1 MISLFFL
8 NNHNFS
14 YIKKGNKMKIHSTTI
29 DLDGKKITLETGL
42 LAPQASGA
50 VTARCGDTLVLATV
64 VNGGEVEGL
73 DYFPL
78 QVEYRDKHYAG
89 GIISSSRFVKRE
101 TRPSDNETLTAR
113 LIDRSIRPL
122 FPEGY
127 KEEVQVLVN
136 PLAIDGVNEP
146 EILGAIATSAALA
159 ISNIPWNGPLG
170 AVRMG
175 TDKDGKFLT
184 NPTNEQIKE
193 SKLDLLVSGTADSIA
208 MVETA
213 AQEATEETVLK
224 ALKASQPHLD
234 TIVSAINE
242 LVAKVSP
249 TKTKVVTKDL
259 DKDKVALVKKE
270 LGSLEDLVKGL
281 ADKTVGFSPT
291 VKAVT
296 EKHED
301 LTGKEVSKII
311 DSLTKDFIR
320 EQTLDKNIRPDGRS
334 PEDIR
339 DISSQVSLIPMVHG
353 SGLFQRGLT
362 HVLSIVT
369 LASPDKE
376 QLIDGMKGEE
386 TKRYIHHYN
395 MPGYAVGE
403 PRRMGFTN
411 RREVG
416 HGALASK
423 ALEPVLPSH
432 DKFPYTIRVVSE
444 VMSGNGS
451 TSQGAVCGSTLSL
464 MDAGVPIKSPVAG
477 VAMGLITDG
486 KKYITLSDI
495 SGLEDH
501 TGDMDFK
508 VAGTK
513 EGITA
518 IQMDVKVPGVS
529 ADVLGEALEQA
540 KKARLHILEK
550 MLKAIDK
557 PREKISPNA
566 PHIET
571 ITIDPEKIGEII
583 GPGGKIIRQIQKDFE
598 VEIGVED
605 TGVISITGKK
615 ADKTQEAKEYITNM
629 TAEAEVGKIYKGMV
643 TRVEP
648 YGAFVEV
655 LPGKQGLIHISKLS
669 NDYVDNASDVV
680 SVGDS
685 MEVKVYEVYDQ
696 GRISL
701 HPANMAPKSIDRPR
715 PSGQSSRGKTFS
727 SAEKPRFQVGD
738 KPRSSRPARSQRPA
752 KKFQDHR

>member
-1 MISLFFL
+1 
-8 NNHNFS
+8 
-14 YIKKGNKMKIHSTTI
+14 MKIHSTTI
-29 DLDGKKITLETGL
+29 ELDGKKITLETGL
-42 LAPQASGA
+42 FAPQAAGA

-122 FPEGY
+122 FPEDY

-136 PLAIDGVNEP
+136 PLAIDGINEP

-170 AVRMG
+170 TVRLG
-175 TDKDGKFLT
+175 TDQDGKFLI
-184 NPTNEQIKE
+184 NPTNEQIKA
-193 SKLDLLVSGTADSIA
+193 SKLDLLVSGTSDSIA
-208 MVETA
+208 MVEA
-213 AQEATEETVLK
+213 GAQEATESTVLE

-242 LVAKVSP
+242 LVAMVSP
-249 TKTKVVTKDL
+249 VKTKVLSVDKDEAKIALVTK
-259 DKDKVALVKKE
+259 E
-270 LGSLEDLVKGL
+270 IGSLEDLVKGL
-281 ADKTVGFSPT
+281 AKKTLSLSPIIKT
-291 VKAVT
+291 IV

-301 LTGKEVSKII
+301 QIEAKEVNKII
-311 DSLTKDFIR
+311 DDLTKDFIR
-320 EQTLDKNIRPDGRS
+320 EQTLGKNIRPDGRS

-339 DISSQVSLIPMVHG
+339 EISSQVALIPMVHG
-353 SGLFQRGLT
+353 SGLFKRGLT
-362 HVLSIVT
+362 HVLSVVT
-369 LASPDKE
+369 LGSPDKE

-386 TKRYIHHYN
+386 TRRYIHHYN

-432 DKFPYTIRVVSE
+432 DEFPYTIRVVSE

-451 TSQGAVCGSTLSL
+451 TSQGSVCGSTLSL
-464 MDAGVPIKSPVAG
+464 MDAGVPIKKPVAG
-477 VAMGLITDG
+477 IAMGLVTDG

-513 EGITA
+513 DGITA
-518 IQMDVKVPGVS
+518 IQMDVKVPGVK
-529 ADVLGEALEQA
+529 ADILGEALEQA
-540 KKARLHILEK
+540 RKARLHILEQ
-550 MLKAIDK
+550 MLKTIDK
-557 PREKISPNA
+557 PRAEISPNA

-571 ITIDPEKIGEII
+571 LTIDPEKIGEII
-583 GPGGKIIRQIQKDFE
+583 GPGGKVIRQIQKDFE

-605 TGVISITGKK
+605 DGVVSITGKK
-615 ADKTQEAKEYITNM
+615 ADKTKEAKEYIKNL
-629 TAEAEVGKIYKGMV
+629 TAEAEVGKIYQGTV
-643 TRVEP
+643 TRVES

-655 LPGKQGLIHISKLS
+655 IPGKQGLIHVSRLS
-669 NDYVDNASDVV
+669 NEFINSASDVV
-680 SVGDS
+680 KEGDTI
-685 MEVKVYEVYDQ
+685 EVKVYEIDDQ
-696 GRISL
+696 GRINL
-701 HPANMAPKSIDRPR
+701 IPTNVKPKTDSHRK
-715 PSGQSSRGKTFS
+715 SFS
-727 SAEKPRFQVGD
+727 
-738 KPRSSRPARSQRPA
+738 PAR
-752 KKFQDHR
+752 KFQDHR

>member
-1 MISLFFL
+1 
-8 NNHNFS
+8 
-14 YIKKGNKMKIHSTTI
+14 MKIHSTTI
-29 DLDGKKITLETGL
+29 ELDGKKITLETGL
-42 LAPQASGA
+42 FAPQAAGA

-122 FPEGY
+122 FPEDY

-136 PLAIDGVNEP
+136 PLAIDGINEP

-170 AVRMG
+170 AVRLG
-175 TDKDGKFLT
+175 TDQDGKFLI
-184 NPTNEQIKE
+184 NPTNEQIKA
-193 SKLDLLVSGTADSIA
+193 SKLDLLVSGTSNSIA
-208 MVETA
+208 MVEA
-213 AQEATEETVLK
+213 GAQEATESTVLE

-242 LVAKVSP
+242 LVAMVSP
-249 TKTKVVTKDL
+249 VKTKVLSVDKDEAKIALVTK
-259 DKDKVALVKKE
+259 E
-270 LGSLEDLVKGL
+270 IGSLEDLVKGL
-281 ADKTVGFSPT
+281 AKKTLSLSPIIKAIVEKNEDKIE
-291 VKAVT
+291 A
-296 EKHED
+296 
-301 LTGKEVSKII
+301 KEVSKII
-311 DSLTKDFIR
+311 DDLTKDFIR
-320 EQTLDKNIRPDGRS
+320 EQTLGKNIRPDGRS

-339 DISSQVSLIPMVHG
+339 EISSQVALIPMVHG
-353 SGLFQRGLT
+353 SGLFRRGLT

-386 TKRYIHHYN
+386 TRRYIHHYN

-432 DKFPYTIRVVSE
+432 DEFPYTIRVVSE

-451 TSQGAVCGSTLSL
+451 TSQGSVCGSTLSL
-464 MDAGVPIKSPVAG
+464 MDAGVPIKKPVAG
-477 VAMGLITDG
+477 IAMGLVTDG

-513 EGITA
+513 DGITA
-518 IQMDVKVPGVS
+518 IQMDVKVPGVK
-529 ADVLGEALEQA
+529 ADILGEALEQA
-540 KKARLHILEK
+540 RKARLHILEQ
-550 MLKAIDK
+550 MLKTIDK
-557 PREKISPNA
+557 PRAEISPNA

-571 ITIDPEKIGEII
+571 LTIDPEKIGEII
-583 GPGGKIIRQIQKDFE
+583 GPGGKVIRQIQKDFE

-605 TGVISITGKK
+605 DGVVSITGKK
-615 ADKTQEAKEYITNM
+615 ADKTKEAKEYIKNL
-629 TAEAEVGKIYKGMV
+629 TAEAEVGKIYQGTV
-643 TRVEP
+643 TRVES

-655 LPGKQGLIHISKLS
+655 IPGKQGLIHVSRLS
-669 NDYVDNASDVV
+669 NEFINNASDVV
-680 SVGDS
+680 KEGDTI
-685 MEVKVYEVYDQ
+685 EVKVYEIDDQ
-696 GRISL
+696 GRINL
-701 HPANMAPKSIDRPR
+701 IPTNVKPKTDSHRK
-715 PSGQSSRGKTFS
+715 SFS
-727 SAEKPRFQVGD
+727 
-738 KPRSSRPARSQRPA
+738 PAR
-752 KKFQDHR
+752 KFQDHR

>member
-1 MISLFFL
+1 
-8 NNHNFS
+8 
-14 YIKKGNKMKIHSTTI
+14 MKTHSITI
-29 DLDGKKITLETGL
+29 ELDGKKIILETGL
-42 LAPQASGA
+42 LAPQAAGA
-50 VTARCGDTLVLATV
+50 VTARCGDTVVLATV

-89 GIISSSRFVKRE
+89 GIISSSRFIKRE
-101 TRPSDNETLTAR
+101 TRPSDDEVLTAR

-122 FPEGY
+122 FPDGY

-136 PLAIDGVNEP
+136 PLSIDGVHEP

-170 AVRMG
+170 SVRLGM
-175 TDKDGKFLT
+175 DKAGKFLI
-184 NPTNEQIKE
+184 NPTNQEIKD
-193 SKLDLLVSGTADSIA
+193 SKLDLLVSGTVDSIV
-208 MVETA
+208 MVEA
-213 AQEATEETVLK
+213 ATQEATEDEVLK
-224 ALKASQPHLD
+224 ALKASQPYLD
-234 TIVSAINE
+234 TIVSAVND
-242 LVAKVSP
+242 LVKKVSP
-249 TKTKVVTKDL
+249 IKTKVTAKTPNQDN
-259 DKDKVALVKKE
+259 VALVKKE
-270 LGSLEDLVKGL
+270 IGSLENLVKGL
-281 ADKTVGFSPT
+281 ANKTIDLSST
-291 VKAVT
+291 VKAIT

-301 LTGKEVSKII
+301 LDGKEVSKII

-320 EQTLDKNIRPDGRS
+320 EQILGKSLRPDGRK

-339 DISSQVSLIPMVHG
+339 DINSRVALLPMVHG
-353 SGLFQRGLT
+353 SALFQRGLT

-369 LASPDKE
+369 LGSPDKE

-386 TKRYIHHYN
+386 TKRYLHHYN
-395 MPGYAVGE
+395 MPGYSVGE

-432 DKFPYTIRVVSE
+432 DEFPYTIRVVSE

-451 TSQGAVCGSTLSL
+451 TSQASVCGSTLSL
-464 MDAGVPIKSPVAG
+464 MDAGVPIKKPVAG
-477 VAMGLITDG
+477 IAMGLITDG
-486 KKYITLSDI
+486 KKYLGLSDI

-513 EGITA
+513 DGITA

-529 ADVLGEALEQA
+529 AAVLGEALEQA
-540 KKARLHILEK
+540 RKGRLHILEQ

-557 PREKISPNA
+557 PRAKISPNA

-571 ITIDPEKIGEII
+571 ITIDPEKIGEVI

-605 TGVISITGKK
+605 DGVVSITGKK
-615 ADKTQEAKEYITNM
+615 ADKTQEAKDYVKNLV
-629 TAEAEVGKIYKGMV
+629 AEAEVGKTYKGIV
-643 TRVEP
+643 SRVES

-655 LPGKQGLIHISKLS
+655 LPGKQGLVHVSKLS
-669 NDYVDNASDVV
+669 NDYVDNATSVV
-680 SVGDS
+680 KVGDPL
-685 MEVKVYEVYDQ
+685 EVKVYEIDDQ
-696 GRISL
+696 GRINLVPTNVTPRS
-701 HPANMAPKSIDRPR
+701 NDRPR
-715 PSGQSSRGKTFS
+715 PSGQSGRRKFS
-727 SAEKPRFQVGD
+727 SPPSRNSGFRVGRR
-738 KPRSSRPARSQRPA
+738 PSRPQRPA

>member
-1 MISLFFL
+1 
-8 NNHNFS
+8 
-14 YIKKGNKMKIHSTTI
+14 MKIHSTTI

-64 VNGGEVEGL
+64 VGGGQVEGL

-146 EILGAIATSAALA
+146 EILGAIATSAAIA

-170 AVRMG
+170 AVRLG
-175 TDKDGKFLT
+175 TDETGKFII
-184 NPTNEQIKE
+184 NPTNEEIKI
-193 SKLDLLVSGTADSIA
+193 SKLDLLVSGTGDSIA
-208 MVETA
+208 MVEA
-213 AQEATEETVLK
+213 GAQEATENTVLE
-224 ALKASQPHLD
+224 ALKASQPYLD
-234 TIVSAINE
+234 TIVSAIND

-249 TKTKVVTKDL
+249 TKTKVVIEDL
-259 DKDKVALVKKE
+259 DKDKVALVTKE
-270 LGSLEDLVKGL
+270 IDSMEDLVKGL
-281 ADKTVGFSPT
+281 ANKTLKLSPIINTIIEKNIDKIE
-291 VKAVT
+291 A
-296 EKHED
+296 
-301 LTGKEVSKII
+301 KEVNEII
-311 DSLTKDFIR
+311 DGLTKDFVR
-320 EQTLDKNIRPDGRS
+320 EQTLSKNIRPDGRS

-339 DISSQVSLIPMVHG
+339 EISSQVGLIPMVHG

-386 TKRYIHHYN
+386 TKRYLHHYN

-403 PRRMGFTN
+403 PGRMGFTN

-423 ALEPVLPSH
+423 ALEPMLPSH
-432 DKFPYTIRVVSE
+432 DEFPYTIRVVSE

-451 TSQGAVCGSTLSL
+451 TSQASICGSTLSL
-464 MDAGVPIKSPVAG
+464 MDAGVPIKKPVAG
-477 VAMGLITDG
+477 IAMGLVTDG

-513 EGITA
+513 DGITA
-518 IQMDVKVPGVS
+518 IQMDVKVPGVK

-540 KKARLHILEK
+540 KKGRLHILEQ
-550 MLKAIDK
+550 MLKTIDK

-605 TGVISITGKK
+605 TGIVSITGKK
-615 ADKTQEAKEYITNM
+615 ADKTLEAKEYIKNL
-629 TAEAEVGKIYKGMV
+629 TAEAEVGKIYQGKV
-643 TRVEP
+643 TRVES

-655 LPGKQGLIHISKLS
+655 IPGKQGLVHVSKLS
-669 NDYVDNASDVV
+669 NDFINSASDVV
-680 SVGDS
+680 KEGDTL
-685 MEVKVYEVYDQ
+685 EVKVYEIDDQ
-696 GRISL
+696 GRINL
-701 HPANMAPKSIDRPR
+701 IPTNVTPKSNNQSESNDRPR
-715 PSGQSSRGKTFS
+715 PSGQSNRGKSFS
-727 SAEKPRFQVGD
+727 PQGNRNFTVGD
-738 KPRSSRPARSQRPA
+738 RPKDRRPT

>member
-1 MISLFFL
+1 
-8 NNHNFS
+8 
-14 YIKKGNKMKIHSTTI
+14 MKIHSTTI
-29 DLDGKKITLETGL
+29 ELDGKKITLETGL

-64 VNGGEVEGL
+64 VGGGQVEGL

-101 TRPSDNETLTAR
+101 TRPSDNEILTAR

-122 FPEGY
+122 FPKGY

-136 PLAIDGVNEP
+136 PLSIDGINEP
-146 EILGAIATSAALA
+146 EILGAIATSAAIA

-170 AVRMG
+170 AVRLG
-175 TDKDGKFLT
+175 TDETGKFIV
-184 NPTNEQIKE
+184 NPTNEEIKI

-208 MVETA
+208 MVEA
-213 AQEATEETVLK
+213 GAQEATENTVLE
-224 ALKASQPHLD
+224 ALKASQPYLD
-234 TIVSAINE
+234 TIVSAIND
-242 LVAKVSP
+242 LVSKVSP
-249 TKTKVVTKDL
+249 TKTKVVIEDQDETKIF
-259 DKDKVALVKKE
+259 LVKKE
-270 LGSLEDLVKGL
+270 IGNLEDLVKGL
-281 ADKTVGFSPT
+281 ADKTLKLSPII
-291 VKAVT
+291 KAIV
-296 EKHED
+296 EKNIDKIEAN
-301 LTGKEVSKII
+301 EVNEII
-311 DSLTKDFIR
+311 DGLTKDFVR
-320 EQTLDKNIRPDGRS
+320 EQTLGKNIRPDGRS

-339 DISSQVSLIPMVHG
+339 EISSQVGLIPMVHG
-353 SGLFQRGLT
+353 SALFQRGLT

-369 LASPDKE
+369 LGSPDKE

-386 TKRYIHHYN
+386 TKRYLHHYN

-403 PRRMGFTN
+403 PGKMGFTN

-423 ALEPVLPSH
+423 ALEPMLPSH
-432 DKFPYTIRVVSE
+432 DQFPYTIRVVSE

-451 TSQGAVCGSTLSL
+451 TSQASICGSTLSL
-464 MDAGVPIKSPVAG
+464 MDAGVPIKKPVAG
-477 VAMGLITDG
+477 IAMGLVTDG

-513 EGITA
+513 DGITA
-518 IQMDVKVPGVS
+518 IQMDIKVPGVS

-540 KKARLHILEK
+540 RKGRLFILEQ
-550 MLKAIDK
+550 MLKTLDK
-557 PREKISPNA
+557 PRADISPNA

-583 GPGGKIIRQIQKDFE
+583 GPGGKVIRQIQKDFE

-605 TGVISITGKK
+605 TGVVSITGKK
-615 ADKTQEAKEYITNM
+615 ANKTLEAKEYIQNL
-629 TAEAEVGKIYKGMV
+629 TAEAEVGKVYQGIV
-643 TRVEP
+643 TRVES

-655 LPGKQGLIHISKLS
+655 IPGKQGLVHVSKLS
-669 NDYVDNASDVV
+669 NEFINSASDVV
-680 SVGDS
+680 KEGDPI
-685 MEVKVYEVYDQ
+685 EVKVYEIDGQ
-696 GRISL
+696 GRINL
-701 HPANMAPKSIDRPR
+701 IPTNVTPKSNNQSEPNDRPR
-715 PSGQSSRGKTFS
+715 PSGQSNRGKSFS
-727 SAEKPRFQVGD
+727 PQGNRNFRVGD
-738 KPRSSRPARSQRPA
+738 RPADRRPT

>member
-1 MISLFFL
+1 
-8 NNHNFS
+8 
-14 YIKKGNKMKIHSTTI
+14 MKTHSTTI
-29 DLDGKKITLETGL
+29 DLDGKKIILETGL
-42 LAPQASGA
+42 LAPQAAGA
-50 VTARCGDTLVLATV
+50 VTARCGDTLVMATV

-89 GIISSSRFVKRE
+89 GVISSSRFVKRE

-122 FPEGY
+122 FPEDY
-127 KEEVQVLVN
+127 REEVQVLVN
-136 PLAIDGVNEP
+136 PLSIDGINEP
-146 EILGAIATSAALA
+146 EILGAIAASAAIA

-170 AVRMG
+170 AVRLG
-175 TDKDGKFLT
+175 QDKDGKFIV

-193 SKLDLLVSGTADSIA
+193 SKLDLLVSGTGDSIA
-208 MVETA
+208 MVEA
-213 AQEATEETVLK
+213 GAQEATEDTVLE
-224 ALKASQPHLD
+224 ALKASQPYLD
-234 TIVSAINE
+234 IIVSAIND
-242 LVAKVSP
+242 LVKKISP
-249 TKTKVVTKDL
+249 TKTKVSPV
-259 DKDKVALVKKE
+259 DKDVDKISLVEKE
-270 LGSLEDLVKGL
+270 IGKLDDLVKGL
-281 ADKTVGFSPT
+281 AKKTISLSPII
-291 VKAVT
+291 KAIV

-301 LTGKEVSKII
+301 KIEAKEVSQII
-311 DSLTKDFIR
+311 DDLTKDFIR
-320 EQTLDKNIRPDGRS
+320 KQTLGKNLRPDGRS

-339 DISSQVSLIPMVHG
+339 EISSQVGLIPMVHG

-369 LASPDKE
+369 LGSPDKE
-376 QLIDGMKGEE
+376 QTIDGMKGEE
-386 TKRYIHHYN
+386 TKRYLHHYN

-432 DKFPYTIRVVSE
+432 EEFPYTIRVVSE

-451 TSQGAVCGSTLSL
+451 TSQGSVCGSTLSL
-464 MDAGVPIKSPVAG
+464 MDAGVPIKKPVAG
-477 VAMGLITDG
+477 IAMGLITDG

-495 SGLEDH
+495 TGLEDH

-513 EGITA
+513 DGITA
-518 IQMDVKVPGVS
+518 IQMDVKVPGVK

-540 KKARLHILEK
+540 KKARLHILEQ

-557 PREKISPNA
+557 PRVKISPNA

-605 TGVISITGKK
+605 TGIVSITGKK
-615 ADKTQEAKEYITNM
+615 ADKTQEAKEYIQNL
-629 TAEAEVGKIYKGMV
+629 TAEAEVGKVYQGII
-643 TRVEP
+643 TRVES

-655 LPGKQGLIHISKLS
+655 LPGKQGLIHVSKLS
-669 NDYVDNASDVV
+669 SDYVDNAADVAK
-680 SVGDS
+680 VGDS
-685 MEVKVYEVYDQ
+685 MDVKVYEIDDQ
-696 GRISL
+696 GRINL
-701 HPANMAPKSIDRPR
+701 QPANTAPKSNDRPR
-715 PSGQSSRGKTFS
+715 PSGQSSRGKSFS
-727 SAEKPRFQVGD
+727 PAGDSRFQVGD
-738 KPRSSRPARSQRPA
+738 RPARPSGPTKSSGPARSSRPSRPQRPA

>member
-1 MISLFFL
+1 
-8 NNHNFS
+8 
-14 YIKKGNKMKIHSTTI
+14 MKVHSTTI
-29 DLDGKKITLETGL
+29 ELDGKKIILETGL
-42 LAPQASGA
+42 FAPQAAGA

-64 VNGGEVEGL
+64 VGGGEVAGL

-122 FPEGY
+122 FPEEY
-127 KEEVQVLVN
+127 KEEVQVIVN
-136 PLAIDGVNEP
+136 PLAIDGIHEP
-146 EILGAIATSAALA
+146 EILGAIATSAAIA

-170 AVRMG
+170 AVRLG
-175 TDKDGKFLT
+175 TDESGKFLV
-184 NPTNEQIKE
+184 NPTNEEIKA

-208 MVETA
+208 MVEA
-213 AQEATEETVLK
+213 GAQEATEETVLK
-224 ALKASQPHLD
+224 ALKESQPHLD
-234 TIVSAINE
+234 TIVTAINE
-242 LVAKVSP
+242 LVTKVSP
-249 TKTKVVTKDL
+249 TKTKVVAKEKDEA
-259 DKDKVALVKKE
+259 KVALVTKE
-270 LGSLEDLVKGL
+270 IPSMEDLVKGL
-281 ADKTVGFSPT
+281 ANKTISFGAT
-291 VKAVT
+291 VKAIAD
-296 EKHED
+296 KHED
-301 LTGKEVSKII
+301 LDGKEVSAII
-311 DSLTKDFIR
+311 DSLTKAFIR
-320 EQTLDKNIRPDGRS
+320 EQTLGKNIRPDGRS

-339 DISSQVSLIPMVHG
+339 EIGSQVGLIPMVHG
-353 SGLFQRGLT
+353 SGFFQRGLT
-362 HVLSIVT
+362 HVLSVVT
-369 LASPDKE
+369 LAGPDKE
-376 QLIDGMKGEE
+376 QLIDGMKGEQ
-386 TKRYIHHYN
+386 TQRYIHHYN

-432 DKFPYTIRVVSE
+432 DEFPYTIRVVSE

-451 TSQGAVCGSTLSL
+451 TSQASVCGSTLSL

-477 VAMGLITDG
+477 IAMGLITDG

-513 EGITA
+513 DGITA

-540 KKARLHILEK
+540 KKARLHILEQ

-557 PREKISPNA
+557 PRAKISPNA

-571 ITIDPEKIGEII
+571 VTIDPEKIGEII
-583 GPGGKIIRQIQKDFE
+583 GPGGKIIRQMQKDFE
-598 VEIGVED
+598 VDISVED
-605 TGVISITGKK
+605 TGVVSITGKD
-615 ADKTQEAKEYITNM
+615 ADKTEEAKQCIQNL
-629 TAEAEVGKIYKGMV
+629 TAEAEVGKIYNGTV
-643 TRVEP
+643 TRVES

-655 LPGKQGLIHISKLS
+655 IPGKQGLIHVSKLS
-669 NDYVDNASDVV
+669 SEYVDNASDVV
-680 SVGDS
+680 KVGDR
-685 MEVKVYEVYDQ
+685 MEVKVYEIDDQ
-696 GRISL
+696 GRINL
-701 HPANMAPKSIDRPR
+701 QPANLAPKTSDRPR
-715 PSGQSSRGKTFS
+715 PSGQSGRGKSFS
-727 SAEKPRFQVGD
+727 PTEHAGFQVGD
-738 KPRSSRPARSQRPA
+738 RPARYSRPSGPGRSSRPSRPQRPA

>member
-1 MISLFFL
+1 
-8 NNHNFS
+8 
-14 YIKKGNKMKIHSTTI
+14 MKIHSTTI
-29 DLDGKKITLETGL
+29 ELDGKKITLETGL
-42 LAPQASGA
+42 FAPQAAGA

-122 FPEGY
+122 FPEDY

-136 PLAIDGVNEP
+136 PLAIDGINEP

-170 AVRMG
+170 AVRLG
-175 TDKDGKFLT
+175 TDQDGKFLI
-184 NPTNEQIKE
+184 NPTNEQIKA
-193 SKLDLLVSGTADSIA
+193 SKLDLLVSGTSNSIA
-208 MVETA
+208 MVEA
-213 AQEATEETVLK
+213 GAQEATESTVLE

-242 LVAKVSP
+242 LVAMVSP
-249 TKTKVVTKDL
+249 VKTKVLSVDKDEAKIALVTK
-259 DKDKVALVKKE
+259 E
-270 LGSLEDLVKGL
+270 IGSLEDLVKGL
-281 ADKTVGFSPT
+281 AKKTLSLSPIIKAIVEKNEDKIE
-291 VKAVT
+291 A
-296 EKHED
+296 
-301 LTGKEVSKII
+301 KEVSKII
-311 DSLTKDFIR
+311 DDLTKDFIR
-320 EQTLDKNIRPDGRS
+320 EQTLGKNIRPDGRS

-339 DISSQVSLIPMVHG
+339 EISSQVALIPMVHG
-353 SGLFQRGLT
+353 SGLFRRGLT

-386 TKRYIHHYN
+386 TRRYIHHYN

-432 DKFPYTIRVVSE
+432 DEFPYTIRVVSE

-451 TSQGAVCGSTLSL
+451 TSQGSVCGSTLSL
-464 MDAGVPIKSPVAG
+464 MDAGVPIKKPVAG
-477 VAMGLITDG
+477 IAMGLVTDG

-513 EGITA
+513 DGITA
-518 IQMDVKVPGVS
+518 IQMDVKVPGVK
-529 ADVLGEALEQA
+529 ADILGEALEQA
-540 KKARLHILEK
+540 RKARLHILEQ
-550 MLKAIDK
+550 MLKTIDK
-557 PREKISPNA
+557 PRAEISPNA

-571 ITIDPEKIGEII
+571 LTIDPEKIGEII
-583 GPGGKIIRQIQKDFE
+583 GPGGKVIRQIQKDFE

-605 TGVISITGKK
+605 DGVVSITGKK
-615 ADKTQEAKEYITNM
+615 ADKTKEAKEYIKNL
-629 TAEAEVGKIYKGMV
+629 TAEAEVGKIYQGTV
-643 TRVEP
+643 TRVES

-655 LPGKQGLIHISKLS
+655 IPGKQGLIHVSRLS
-669 NDYVDNASDVV
+669 NEFINNASDVV
-680 SVGDS
+680 KEGDS
-685 MEVKVYEVYDQ
+685 IEVKVYEIDDQ
-696 GRISL
+696 GRINL
-701 HPANMAPKSIDRPR
+701 IPTNVKPKTDSHRK
-715 PSGQSSRGKTFS
+715 SFS
-727 SAEKPRFQVGD
+727 
-738 KPRSSRPARSQRPA
+738 PAR
-752 KKFQDHR
+752 KFQDHR

>member
-1 MISLFFL
+1 
-8 NNHNFS
+8 
-14 YIKKGNKMKIHSTTI
+14 MKTHSTTI
-29 DLDGKKITLETGL
+29 ELDGKKIILETGL
-42 LAPQASGA
+42 FAPQAAGA

-64 VNGGEVEGL
+64 VNGGEVQGL

-78 QVEYRDKHYAG
+78 QVEYREKHYAG

-113 LIDRSIRPL
+113 LIDRAIRPL
-122 FPEGY
+122 FPEDY

-136 PLAIDGVNEP
+136 PLSIDGIHEP
-146 EILGAIATSAALA
+146 EILAAIATSAALA

-170 AVRMG
+170 SVRIG
-175 TDKDGKFLT
+175 TDDSGKFLA
-184 NPTNEQIKE
+184 NPTIEEIKA
-193 SKLDLLVSGTADSIA
+193 SKLDLLVSGTKESIA

-224 ALKASQPHLD
+224 ALKESQKHLD
-234 TIVSAINE
+234 TIVTSIND
-242 LVAKVSP
+242 LVKKVKP
-249 TKTKVVTKDL
+249 TKTKVVAKEQDQ
-259 DKDKVALVKKE
+259 DKVALVKKE
-270 LGSLEDLVKGL
+270 IDSLADLVEGL
-281 ADKTVGFSPT
+281 AKKTISFGAT
-291 VKAVT
+291 VKAIAD
-296 EKHED
+296 KHED
-301 LTGKEVSKII
+301 LDGKEVSKIV
-311 DSLTKDFIR
+311 DSLTKEFIR
-320 EQTLDKNIRPDGRS
+320 EQTLGKSLRPDGRS
-334 PEDIR
+334 PEDVREIG
-339 DISSQVSLIPMVHG
+339 SQVGLIPMVHG
-353 SGLFQRGLT
+353 SGLFLRGLT

-369 LASPDKE
+369 LGSPDKE

-432 DKFPYTIRVVSE
+432 DEFPYTIRVVSE

-451 TSQGAVCGSTLSL
+451 TSQGSVCGSTLSL
-464 MDAGVPIKSPVAG
+464 MDAGVPIKKPVAG

-513 EGITA
+513 DGITA

-540 KKARLHILEK
+540 KKARLHILEE

-557 PREKISPNA
+557 PRAKISPNA

-583 GPGGKIIRQIQKDFE
+583 GPGGKIIRQMQKDFE
-598 VEIGVED
+598 VDISVED
-605 TGVISITGKK
+605 TGVVSITGKI
-615 ADKTQEAKEYITNM
+615 AEKTEEAKQYIQNL
-629 TAEAEVGKIYKGMV
+629 TAEAEVGKIYNGTI
-643 TRVEP
+643 TRVES

-655 LPGKQGLIHISKLS
+655 IPGKQGLIHVSKLS
-669 NDYVDNASDVV
+669 NEYVDNASDVAK
-680 SVGDS
+680 VGDK
-685 MEVKVYEVYDQ
+685 MEVKVYEIDDQ
-696 GRISL
+696 GRINL
-701 HPANMAPKSIDRPR
+701 QPANLVPKTSDRPR
-715 PSGQSSRGKTFS
+715 PSGQSGRGKSFS
-727 SAEKPRFQVGD
+727 PTEHQGFQVGD
-738 KPRSSRPARSQRPA
+738 RPSRPSGPGRSDRPSRPSGPGRSSGPSRPKRPA